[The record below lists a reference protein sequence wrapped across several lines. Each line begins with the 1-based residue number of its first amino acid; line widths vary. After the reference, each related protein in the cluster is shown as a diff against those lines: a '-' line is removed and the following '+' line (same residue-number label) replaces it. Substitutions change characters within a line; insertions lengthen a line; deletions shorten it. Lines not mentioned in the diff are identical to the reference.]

1 MNWETTVEQAEA
13 LNYSVRVSTNFK
25 SLTSHVESGLNHLAV
40 ETMRHKGRVYP
51 SGAYRDKHDYNLKA
65 IVLSATDA
73 YSTSPDLF
81 VRISLNATRY
91 QPYSPKCNGKGRPK
105 KRPVN
110 PANQKCFTAYHRLSY
125 SYVDKILDALIALEY
140 IEFYKGFY
148 RRVDDV
154 LVTDAEG
161 SESRYKATPKL
172 IQLLQEKHGVQRYM
186 YAELPTDNLIKLLG
200 SDKQPMGFEPT
211 EQTRQWEA
219 NLVRYNARLADTY
232 ISLNVDDNVYKM
244 IEARIRTRLKDRAH
258 WQRSYIQ
265 PLNLH
270 KKSLFRVFS
279 RGDTE
284 QGGLLNL
291 NGRFFGGWW
300 QGVPSGVRKLIMID
314 GKQTVEVDYSCLH
327 VYLLYALANSPYS
340 EDAYA
345 LPEFRPRD
353 RKNSKLAFQ
362 AMINIKLEHEG
373 DPKRAEKSAI
383 SLIKE
388 YFTTAKAPVEEDSPP
403 ASREALEQAVSGN
416 RKSYLPEGY
425 NKLKDVFTAF
435 KIMHKPIAHF
445 FFKPST
451 GVMLQHLDSQI
462 ADAVMQDMLD
472 NNILVLP
479 VHDSFLVAVEH
490 REMLIASMVKNFYLL
505 MGQEP
510 KVKYD
515 EDWDKHSIE
524 SLVMPDST
532 DGVEQYLNHIDLAVS
547 IEDSSSRHL
556 QYKKEYFSQ
565 QHIVTLL
572 AS

>member
-25 SLTSHVESGLNHLAV
+25 SLTSQVESGLNHLAV
-40 ETMRHKGRVYP
+40 ETMQHIGRVYS

-81 VRISLNATRY
+81 VRISLNTSRY
-91 QPYSPKCNGKGRPK
+91 QPYKPEYNGIGRPK

-110 PANQKCFTAYHRLSY
+110 PANQKFFTAYHRLSY

-148 RRVDDV
+148 RH
-154 LVTDAEG
+154 TDGVFVIEAG
-161 SESRYKATPKL
+161 GKESRYKATPKL
-172 IQLLQEKHGVQRYM
+172 IQLLQEEHGVQRYM
-186 YAELPTDNLIKLLG
+186 YTELPTDNLIKLLG
-200 SDKQPMGFEPT
+200 SDKQPMDFEPT
-211 EQTRQWEA
+211 EQTKQWEA
-219 NLVRYNARLADTY
+219 NLVRYNAKLADTY

-244 IEARIRTRLKDRAH
+244 IETRIRTKLKDRAH

-284 QGGLLNL
+284 QGSLLNL

-300 QGVPSGVRKLIMID
+300 QGVPSEVRKLIMID

-327 VYLLYALANSPYS
+327 VYLLYAQANLPYS
-340 EDAYA
+340 EDAYS
-345 LPEFRPRD
+345 LPGFKPQD
-353 RKNSKLAFQ
+353 RKNLKLAFQ
-362 AMINIKLEHEG
+362 AMINIKSEHRG
-373 DPKRAEKSAI
+373 DPEKAEKSAV
-383 SLIKE
+383 SLIKK
-388 YFTTAKAPVEEDSPP
+388 YFTIAKQPVEEDNPP
-403 ASREALEQAVSGN
+403 ASIEEFEQAVSSNG
-416 RKSYLPEGY
+416 KSYLPEDY
-425 NKLKDVFTAF
+425 NCLRDIFTAY
-435 KIMHKPIAHF
+435 KEKHKPIAHL
-445 FFKPST
+445 FFKSDT

-472 NNILVLP
+472 KNILVLP

-490 REMLIASMVKNFYLL
+490 RETLIASMLKNFRCL

-532 DGVEQYLNHIDLAVS
+532 DGVEQYLNHIDQVAS
-547 IEDSSSRHL
+547 TEDNSSRHL

-565 QHIVTLL
+565 QRVKSH
-572 AS
+572 